1 VQRPFSRDYG
11 KKALG
16 RILQL
21 IEWRRRRSQ
30 PWESRNI
37 KDREMDSPWPTE
49 LRLNSEKNLLRVSFT
64 GGESA
69 ELSAELLRVMS
80 PSAEVQ
86 GHSPSERKLISGKRA
101 VIITKVE
108 PVGNYAV
115 RLTFSDGHNTGI
127 FSWAYLYE
135 MARDKDRRWDAYLAD
150 LDAAGLCREPR

>member
-1 VQRPFSRDYG
+1 
-11 KKALG
+11 
-16 RILQL
+16 
-21 IEWRRRRSQ
+21 
-30 PWESRNI
+30 
-37 KDREMDSPWPTE
+37 MDSPWPTE

-135 MARDKDRRWDAYLAD
+135 IARDKDRRWDAYLAD